1 MYYIKKKKKSQK
13 KHNNDSQNTM
23 VSYILIEIL
32 SYKLIINLQFYFI
45 AILYLLV
52 FMKTSSK

>member
-1 MYYIKKKKKSQK
+1 MYYIKKKKSQK

>member
-1 MYYIKKKKKSQK
+1 MYYIKKKKNQK